1 MSGPPVA
8 SGTAPPPP
16 RRRRTA
22 ADPLPTPGLPP
33 PPRLR
38 LEEVAL
44 PSERDLLGEC
54 MRQDLI
60 GAGPRLPILG
70 PKVLEMLNDLV
81 AFSEGS
87 VAFFERFM
95 ALAALLHA
103 QGNPLH
109 PLGPACLDWRG
120 GPDLARACRG
130 LLQGAPAAAAHAAE
144 LLGLRAVDAPDEG
157 GEEEVA
163 ARLAAALEHAMRAW
177 HSRTAAVRCVLAAAA
192 AAGMAQPQL
201 SAVQLHKDLGYL
213 DYVEREFLFTTE
225 PGRQPVLSRLC
236 DLVGRLDDEA
246 AAGLADVLAGL
257 VEGTAATFPVLPAL
271 RAFPAQLRRAAAASE
286 AAAAPAPA
294 AKKAKTEKAAEAAEA
309 AKPMKKKAAAK
320 MRGEKIPA
328 HRRRQA
334 LAGFASGLA
343 EENQAQQAK
352 GPTTAAK
359 AVAKELKALAHA
371 LLREPWGAL
380 PGAKVLC
387 LEHGA
392 VRLQQYLQPSLRLE
406 TEAALLAPQRILR
419 CSCCPPGDQGPSKHM
434 EDACIVYHLLRDC
447 KDGVAALDWFKD
459 FCAVCAAPDAVEGG
473 AEAPAAKRKAKP
485 KRKGRRTIGRVVAVE
500 DEGEDRPAAAE
511 APPGGGGEGSGDSV
525 PEGPEAGMDK
535 EEREALLARFLRA
548 VAELQLCGLVRKNP
562 RKRGGDWFAKT
573 ILDLGRVF

>member
-1 MSGPPVA
+1 M
-8 SGTAPPPP
+8 
-16 RRRRTA
+16 
-22 ADPLPTPGLPP
+22 
-33 PPRLR
+33 
-38 LEEVAL
+38 AL

-54 MRQDLI
+54 MRQDLV

-130 LLQGAPAAAAHAAE
+130 LLQGAPAAADHAAE
-144 LLGLRAVDAPDEG
+144 LLGLPGVDGPEG
-157 GEEEVA
+157 GGEVA

-192 AAGMAQPQL
+192 AAGLAQPQL

-257 VEGTAATFPVLPAL
+257 VEGSAATFPVLPAL
-271 RAFPAQLRRAAAASE
+271 RAFPAQLRRVAAASE
-286 AAAAPAPA
+286 AAAAPAPEA
-294 AKKAKTEKAAEAAEA
+294 TRAKKAKKAKAERAAEA
-309 AKPMKKKAAAK
+309 AKPTKKKAAAK

-359 AVAKELKALAHA
+359 AVARELKALAHA

-459 FCAVCAAPDAVEGG
+459 FCAVCAAPDAAEGG
-473 AEAPAAKRKAKP
+473 GAGEAPAAAKRKAKARAKP

-500 DEGEDRPAAAE
+500 GEGEGEGEEGPVAAE